1 MVSSTQCLW
10 EVKSG
15 LDQSTFIGV
24 VGVWARLE
32 GLRKELE
39 VKSQQQQVQTTLLCS
54 FVFKRVVEIN
64 YLLKTFPP
72 GERKD
77 RI

>member
-1 MVSSTQCLW
+1 MRGFQERGGKFYSVPLGGS
-10 EVKSG
+10 VKSG

-39 VKSQQQQVQTTLLCS
+39 VKSQQQQVQTTLLSS

-64 YLLKTFPP
+64 
-72 GERKD
+72 
-77 RI
+77 